1 MVYKLNVTD
10 HADELL
16 DNLVYHLIY
25 RLKNK
30 EAAKHLLDSVESI
43 YDRLVENPYQF
54 PKSRDIYLAKKG
66 YYEAVIPQMNYIVI
80 FDVRKDIVNIVG
92 YTFGREL
99 DRESLYYERFI
110 THLKHFLARV
120 VKNETYGE
128 DANDRLAIIVK
139 DEFPKSYRC
148 ALRIRDYLKVSKK
161 YNVSLEE
168 ISYLTI
174 HIQRLSGEG
183 QKNIHKES

>member
-54 PKSRDIYLAKKG
+54 PKSRDMYLAKKG

-80 FDVRKDIVNIVG
+80 FDVRKDIVNIVAI
-92 YTFGREL
+92 FSSIREL
-99 DRESLYYERFI
+99 S
-110 THLKHFLARV
+110 KQ
-120 VKNETYGE
+120 
-128 DANDRLAIIVK
+128 IV
-139 DEFPKSYRC
+139 
-148 ALRIRDYLKVSKK
+148 I
-161 YNVSLEE
+161 
-168 ISYLTI
+168 
-174 HIQRLSGEG
+174 
-183 QKNIHKES
+183 

>member
-25 RLKNK
+25 RLKSK
-30 EAAKHLLDSVESI
+30 EATKHLLDSVESI

-54 PKSRDIYLAKKG
+54 PKSRDMYLAKKE

-92 YTFGREL
+92 IFHQLE
-99 DRESLYYERFI
+99 
-110 THLKHFLARV
+110 
-120 VKNETYGE
+120 N
-128 DANDRLAIIVK
+128 
-139 DEFPKSYRC
+139 
-148 ALRIRDYLKVSKK
+148 YLSK
-161 YNVSLEE
+161 L
-168 ISYLTI
+168 
-174 HIQRLSGEG
+174 
-183 QKNIHKES
+183 

>member
-54 PKSRDIYLAKKG
+54 PI
-66 YYEAVIPQMNYIVI
+66 
-80 FDVRKDIVNIVG
+80 
-92 YTFGREL
+92 
-99 DRESLYYERFI
+99 
-110 THLKHFLARV
+110 LKQ
-120 VKNETYGE
+120 N
-128 DANDRLAIIVK
+128 
-139 DEFPKSYRC
+139 
-148 ALRIRDYLKVSKK
+148 
-161 YNVSLEE
+161 
-168 ISYLTI
+168 
-174 HIQRLSGEG
+174 
-183 QKNIHKES
+183 

>member
-54 PKSRDIYLAKKG
+54 PKSGICIWQK
-66 YYEAVIPQMNYIVI
+66 
-80 FDVRKDIVNIVG
+80 KDIM
-92 YTFGREL
+92 R
-99 DRESLYYERFI
+99 
-110 THLKHFLARV
+110 
-120 VKNETYGE
+120 
-128 DANDRLAIIVK
+128 RL
-139 DEFPKSYRC
+139 F
-148 ALRIRDYLKVSKK
+148 
-161 YNVSLEE
+161 
-168 ISYLTI
+168 
-174 HIQRLSGEG
+174 
-183 QKNIHKES
+183 HK

>member
-54 PKSRDIYLAKKG
+54 PKSRDMYLAKKG
-66 YYEAVIPQMNYIVI
+66 YYEAVIPQMNYI
-80 FDVRKDIVNIVG
+80 
-92 YTFGREL
+92 L
-99 DRESLYYERFI
+99 
-110 THLKHFLARV
+110 
-120 VKNETYGE
+120 
-128 DANDRLAIIVK
+128 
-139 DEFPKSYRC
+139 
-148 ALRIRDYLKVSKK
+148 YLKILQINIDILHFFVR
-161 YNVSLEE
+161 NQSLH
-168 ISYLTI
+168 LFN
-174 HIQRLSGEG
+174 R
-183 QKNIHKES
+183 

>member
-54 PKSRDIYLAKKG
+54 PKSRDMYLC
-66 YYEAVIPQMNYIVI
+66 I
-80 FDVRKDIVNIVG
+80 F
-92 YTFGREL
+92 
-99 DRESLYYERFI
+99 
-110 THLKHFLARV
+110 HLSSAS
-120 VKNETYGE
+120 
-128 DANDRLAIIVK
+128 
-139 DEFPKSYRC
+139 FPEIQSTQIRYFRAGIS
-148 ALRIRDYLKVSKK
+148 AL
-161 YNVSLEE
+161 
-168 ISYLTI
+168 
-174 HIQRLSGEG
+174 
-183 QKNIHKES
+183 

>member
-1 MVYKLNVTD
+1 MPQIIPIKELKNTSEISEMCHRTEEPIYITKNGYGDMVIMSMENYESTMKQLAMYRDIEISERQIETGQSMVYKLNVTD

-54 PKSRDIYLAKKG
+54 PKSRDMYLAKKG

-92 YTFGREL
+92 IF
-99 DRESLYYERFI
+99 
-110 THLKHFLARV
+110 HQLK
-120 VKNETYGE
+120 N
-128 DANDRLAIIVK
+128 
-139 DEFPKSYRC
+139 
-148 ALRIRDYLKVSKK
+148 YLSK
-161 YNVSLEE
+161 L
-168 ISYLTI
+168 
-174 HIQRLSGEG
+174 
-183 QKNIHKES
+183 

>member
-54 PKSRDIYLAKKG
+54 RKVGICIWQK
-66 YYEAVIPQMNYIVI
+66 
-80 FDVRKDIVNIVG
+80 KDIM
-92 YTFGREL
+92 R
-99 DRESLYYERFI
+99 
-110 THLKHFLARV
+110 
-120 VKNETYGE
+120 
-128 DANDRLAIIVK
+128 RL
-139 DEFPKSYRC
+139 F
-148 ALRIRDYLKVSKK
+148 
-161 YNVSLEE
+161 
-168 ISYLTI
+168 
-174 HIQRLSGEG
+174 
-183 QKNIHKES
+183 HK